1 MGAGRV
7 REPRVRQPRVLSSD
21 LCSSLRSQGSEFV
34 SEPEIV
40 GFLRL
45 LHLAFAAQRA
55 TPVPSAAS
63 GTGGTEQL
71 CLCPSAL
78 PRAAGHGTQHV
89 ASRFRNKRW
98 RAGRPPP
105 WRSGEDG
112 AVAQAPPLHPHTPR
126 TPALSA
132 PLCPAPAR
140 ARALHFQYLLSSA
153 FDPFRLL
160 TDSPAI
166 KGNADLRERG
176 AEDGVARCPAGF
188 GFRAAA
194 GRLGLI

>member
-1 MGAGRV
+1 MSPACFPAASAPASEARA
-7 REPRVRQPRVLSSD
+7 LS
-21 LCSSLRSQGSEFV
+21 LCF
-34 SEPEIV
+34 
-40 GFLRL
+40 
-45 LHLAFAAQRA
+45 RA
-55 TPVPSAAS
+55 RDSWIPPASPSGICSPVPSAAS
-63 GTGGTEQL
+63 GMGGTEQL

-166 KGNADLRERG
+166 KGNADLREGG